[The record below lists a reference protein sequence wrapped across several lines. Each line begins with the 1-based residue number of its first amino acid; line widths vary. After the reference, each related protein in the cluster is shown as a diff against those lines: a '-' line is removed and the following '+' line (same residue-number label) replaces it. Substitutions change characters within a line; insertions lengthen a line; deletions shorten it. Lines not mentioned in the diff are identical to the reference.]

1 MERQAVLAQF
11 EQLRHAHTPAQ
22 EQIQR
27 LQEQL
32 SQEHRQQ
39 QLYSE
44 HMETLRQ
51 DRGQMLNEVA
61 KILEEKQDLLRQ
73 LERESQE
80 HAQTLEHLPELE
92 GERQSLLEQ
101 LEGMSRTRQQMEER
115 IKRLEERLLQEQ
127 RD

>member
-1 MERQAVLAQF
+1 PPTL
-11 EQLRHAHTPAQ
+11 
-22 EQIQR
+22 
-27 LQEQL
+27 L
-32 SQEHRQQ
+32 SFPTRRSSDLQEHRQQ

-101 LEGMSRTRQQMEER
+101 RSEEHTSELQSRFD
-115 IKRLEERLLQEQ
+115 L
-127 RD
+127 